1 MSVMDRLLNRRAIRG
16 GGLGQART
24 PFQRVLSHKDWWQ
37 SALET
42 SPGNIDCPAGKWT
55 RIGEFT
61 IPPQQ
66 QIYFGFGNPVTWQN
80 QGYMHIALYDN
91 TAVNSALVNGV
102 IRLRQMN
109 ANETLIV
116 VIYEGRTEVLRGDVN
131 DKNKM
136 IALPFQGQ
144 TPPNLTLEDCKMSI
158 EFKADVPDII
168 VESAI
173 GNAADKDIWNIPVS
187 VLE

>member
-1 MSVMDRLLNRRAIRG
+1 MSMFDRLLNRRG
-16 GGLGQART
+16 GGIRPT
-24 PFQRVLSHKDWWQ
+24 RIPFQRVLSHKDWWKEE
-37 SALET
+37 LET
-42 SPGNIDCPAGKWT
+42 APGAIECPAGKWS

-66 QIYFGFGNPVTWQN
+66 QIYFGFGSPITWQN
-80 QGYMHIALYDN
+80 QGYMHLALYDD
-91 TAVNSALVNGV
+91 TPVNSGLVNGV
-102 IRLRQMN
+102 VRLRQMN

-144 TPPNLTLEDCKMSI
+144 TPHNLTIEDCKMSI
-158 EFKADVPDII
+158 EFKADVPSTI
-168 VESAI
+168 VRNAI
-173 GNAADKDIWNIPVS
+173 GTSAELDIWNLPVS